1 MHCKSCETFGNTK
14 EPENT
19 KEPDPEYW
27 KKKYER
33 REDIIASK
41 YLKEK
46 VKIFLSALCIGIV
59 GYYSF
64 RKNMGK
70 AILLSVLFLIIAIPL
85 NKLYRK
91 FSPIYS

>member
-1 MHCKSCETFGNTK
+1 MRCKSCETFGNTK

-27 KKKYER
+27 EKKYKR

-41 YLKEK
+41 YFREK

-59 GYYSF
+59 GYYAF
-64 RKNMGK
+64 RKNMSK
-70 AILLSVLFLIIAIPL
+70 ALLLAVLFLIIAILL

-91 FSPIYS
+91 VFPIYS